1 VCPFRPPASEPGAT
15 ASAAAP
21 AGSAATAATAGF
33 EGNAA
38 YQRSI
43 LATVPDAMIV
53 IDDHGTIL
61 SFSAAA
67 ERMFGYAERELAGQN
82 VKLLMPNPDRE
93 AHDRYM
99 ERYLQ
104 TGVARIIGIGR
115 VTNARRRDGSNFPI
129 ELSIADAETPQGRV
143 FTGFIRDLTE
153 RQRTE
158 RRLHDLQ
165 GELNHISRISAMGS
179 LASALAHELNQ
190 PLTAIA
196 NYMEGA
202 RDLLKNPDAE
212 SLEMVRE
219 ALDEAAA
226 QSIRAGQIVRRL
238 RDFIS
243 RGDSDKSVE
252 SLRKLVTEAS
262 ALALTGT
269 GPSEIDVDIRLDV
282 AADAV
287 LVDRIQIQQV
297 LLNLIR
303 NAVEAMQRSP
313 RRRIDIRSIADGSDT
328 VTVIVADSGP
338 GLTPDIQR
346 HLFEPFHSSKE
357 QGMGL
362 GLSISR
368 SIVEAHGGRIWAEP
382 ADIGGAA
389 FHFSLLRAEMTE
401 TVDE

>member
-1 VCPFRPPASEPGAT
+1 MGVCPFRPAAPEPGST
-15 ASAAAP
+15 P
-21 AGSAATAATAGF
+21 GF

-53 IDDHGTIL
+53 IDDHGTML

-67 ERMFGYAERELAGQN
+67 EKMFGYAEADVAGQN
-82 VKLLMPNPDRE
+82 VKMLMPNPDRE

-99 ERYLQ
+99 ARYLE
-104 TGVARIIGIGR
+104 TGVPHIIGIGR
-115 VTNARRRDGSNFPI
+115 VTTARRRDGSTFPI
-129 ELSIADAETPQGRV
+129 ELSIADAHTPHGRV
-143 FTGFIRDLTE
+143 FTGFIRDLTD

-165 GELNHISRISAMGS
+165 NELNHISRISAMGS

-202 RDLLKNPDAE
+202 RDLLASPDAE
-212 SLEMVRE
+212 ALEMVRE

-238 RDFIS
+238 RDFIA
-243 RGDSDKSVE
+243 RGDSDKHVE

-269 GPSEIDVDIRLDV
+269 GPAAIDVDIRLDAV
-282 AADAV
+282 ADTV

-313 RRRIDIRSIADGSDT
+313 RRRIDIRSIAKNSDQ

-338 GLTPDIQR
+338 GLTPDMQR
-346 HLFEPFHSSKE
+346 HLFEPFQSSKE

-389 FHFSLLRAEMTE
+389 FHFTLARAGAVE
-401 TVDE
+401 TDDG

>member
-1 VCPFRPPASEPGAT
+1 MAMCPFRSTAPDGAD
-15 ASAAAP
+15 SAVT
-21 AGSAATAATAGF
+21 GSDFADS
-33 EGNAA
+33 AA
-38 YQRSI
+38 YQKSI

-53 IDDHGTIL
+53 INSHGTIL

-67 ERMFGYAERELAGQN
+67 QRMFGYAEADVAGKN
-82 VKLLMPNPDRE
+82 VKILMPEPDRA
-93 AHDRYM
+93 AHDSYM
-99 ERYLQ
+99 ERYLE

-115 VTNARRRDGSNFPI
+115 VTTARRRDGSNFPI
-129 ELSIADAETPQGRV
+129 ELSIADAHMAQGRV

-153 RQRTE
+153 SQRTE
-158 RRLHDLQ
+158 RRLQDLQ
-165 GELNHISRISAMGS
+165 AELSHMSRITAMGS

-202 RDLLKNPDAE
+202 RDLLDRPDAE
-212 SLEMVRE
+212 SLAMVRE

-238 RDFIS
+238 RDFIA
-243 RGDSDKSVE
+243 RGDSEKHVE

-269 GPSEIDVDIRLDV
+269 GTSLVDVAVRLDSV
-282 AADAV
+282 ADLV

-297 LLNLIR
+297 MLNLIR

-313 RRRIDIRSIADGSDT
+313 RRRIDIRSIATDNET

-338 GLTPDIQR
+338 GLAPDIQR
-346 HLFEPFHSSKE
+346 HLFEPFHTSKE

-368 SIVEAHGGRIWAEP
+368 SIIEAHGGRIWAEP

-389 FHFSLLRAEMTE
+389 FHFTLARA
-401 TVDE
+401 TVADHV

>member
-1 VCPFRPPASEPGAT
+1 MA
-15 ASAAAP
+15 
-21 AGSAATAATAGF
+21 
-33 EGNAA
+33 
-38 YQRSI
+38 
-43 LATVPDAMIV
+43 
-53 IDDHGTIL
+53 
-61 SFSAAA
+61 
-67 ERMFGYAERELAGQN
+67 
-82 VKLLMPNPDRE
+82 
-93 AHDRYM
+93 RYM
-99 ERYLQ
+99 E
-104 TGVARIIGIGR
+104 TGEARIIGIGR
-115 VTNARRRDGSNFPI
+115 VTTARRRDGSNFPI
-129 ELSIADAETPQGRV
+129 ELAIADAHTPQGRV

-158 RRLHDLQ
+158 RRLNDLQ
-165 GELNHISRISAMGS
+165 SELTHISRISAMGS

-202 RDLLKNPDAE
+202 RDLLNHPDAE
-212 SLEMVRE
+212 ALAMIRE

-243 RGDSDKSVE
+243 RGDSEKHIE

-269 GPSEIDVDIRLDV
+269 GPAMIDVDIRLDPT
-282 AADAV
+282 ADSV

-303 NAVEAMQRSP
+303 NAVEAMHRSP
-313 RRRIDIRSIADGSDT
+313 RRRIDIRSMRDGDM
-328 VTVIVADSGP
+328 VTIIVADSGP
-338 GLTPDIQR
+338 GLTPDAAR
-346 HLFEPFHSSKE
+346 HLFEPFHTSKE

-368 SIVEAHGGRIWAEP
+368 TIIEAHGGRIWAEP

-389 FHFSLLRAEMTE
+389 FHFTLTRASSNEAQ
-401 TVDE
+401 

>member
-1 VCPFRPPASEPGAT
+1 VPE
-15 ASAAAP
+15 AP
-21 AGSAATAATAGF
+21 ATSGF
-33 EGNAA
+33 DRSAA

-53 IDDHGTIL
+53 IDAGGVIL

-67 ERMFGYAERELAGQN
+67 QRMFGYAEPDVAGRN
-82 VKLLMPNPDRE
+82 VKMLMPQPDRD

-99 ERYLQ
+99 SRYLE

-115 VTNARRRDGSNFPI
+115 VTTAQRRDGSHFPI
-129 ELSIADAETPQGRV
+129 ELSIADADTPQGRV

-153 RQRTE
+153 RHATE
-158 RRLHDLQ
+158 RRLNDLQ
-165 GELNHISRISAMGS
+165 MELSQISRISAMGS

-202 RDLLKNPDAE
+202 RSLLDRPDADT
-212 SLEMVRE
+212 LAMVRE
-219 ALDEAAA
+219 ALDEAAGQA
-226 QSIRAGQIVRRL
+226 IRAGQIVRRL

-243 RGDSDKSVE
+243 RGDSEKHVE
-252 SLRKLVTEAS
+252 SLRKLVVEAS

-269 GPSEIDVDIRLDV
+269 GSAAIDVDIRLD
-282 AADAV
+282 ADADKV

-297 LLNLIR
+297 LINLIR
-303 NAVEAMQRSP
+303 NAVEAMQRSR
-313 RRRIDIRSIADGSDT
+313 RRRIDIRSLADEDGA

-338 GLTPDIQR
+338 GLSADVRP
-346 HLFEPFHSSKE
+346 HLFEPFHTSKA

-368 SIVEAHGGRIWAEP
+368 TIVEAHGGRIWAEP

-389 FHFSLLRAEMTE
+389 FHFTLARADDLE
-401 TVDE
+401 DDDG

>member
-1 VCPFRPPASEPGAT
+1 MCPFR
-15 ASAAAP
+15 SAASDSGTP
-21 AGSAATAATAGF
+21 SNGF
-33 EGNAA
+33 ESNAA

-53 IDDHGTIL
+53 IDDHGAIL

-67 ERMFGYAERELAGQN
+67 EHMFGYDEREVKGQN
-82 VKLLMPNPDRE
+82 VHILMPNPDRD

-99 ERYLQ
+99 ARYME
-104 TGVARIIGIGR
+104 TGEARIIGIGR
-115 VTNARRRDGSNFPI
+115 VTTARRRDGSNFPI
-129 ELSIADAETPQGRV
+129 ELAIADAQTPQGRV

-158 RRLHDLQ
+158 RRLNDLQ
-165 GELNHISRISAMGS
+165 SELSHISRISAMGS

-202 RDLLKNPDAE
+202 RDLLNNPDAE
-212 SLEMVRE
+212 ALAMIRE

-243 RGDSDKSVE
+243 RGDSEKHIE
-252 SLRKLVTEAS
+252 SLRKLITEAS

-269 GPSEIDVDIRLDV
+269 GPAMIDVDIRLDP
-282 AADAV
+282 AADSV

-303 NAVEAMQRSP
+303 NAVEAMHRSP
-313 RRRIDIRSIADGSDT
+313 RRRIDIRSMRDGDM
-328 VTVIVADSGP
+328 VTIIVADSGP
-338 GLTPDIQR
+338 GLTPDAAR
-346 HLFEPFHSSKE
+346 HLFEPFHTSKE

-368 SIVEAHGGRIWAEP
+368 TIIEAHGGRIWAEP

-389 FHFSLLRAEMTE
+389 FHFTLTRASSNEAQ
-401 TVDE
+401 